1 MPEAEVVGSGIARPV
16 RIAGGSGR
24 AVRIAGRAK
33 ATEDHPGRGSFL
45 RRPLARISGRGIGL
59 HRFDPVNRTIYSRQT
74 VPFHPYSVMSF
85 TSRASTDRPAEST
98 YGEHPR

>member
-1 MPEAEVVGSGIARPV
+1 MTDLSGNTFFEGPGGRIEAIIKELARPV
-16 RIAGGSGR
+16 RIAGGTGR

-59 HRFDPVNRTIYSRQT
+59 HRFDPVL
-74 VPFHPYSVMSF
+74 SVERPSISCAVLTLKRSF
-85 TSRASTDRPAEST
+85 PSII
-98 YGEHPR
+98 